1 MGLQFLRP
9 ERTADPIEGRFPA
22 FSAFPPNRK
31 VDNEAK
37 NRYGSTLHEPLES
50 NKCRIC
56 MNYAQ
61 QRPPLSK
68 GWQQRPP
75 PLCLDLR
82 CSSQLT
88 AVPTHCIVGILRY
101 AKVLLTPGEASAIQ
115 AVIAKR
121 ENIEKTQKPLAI
133 KPPML
138 PHWQEAPPELPKCL
152 LHSKK
157 KPRDDA
163 MYQIQQLSSVIG
175 HHCHCKSSCSA
186 CFC

>member
-37 NRYGSTLHEPLES
+37 NRHGSALHEPLES

-56 MNYAQ
+56 TKYAQ

-75 PLCLDLR
+75 SWCLDLR

-88 AVPTHCIVGILRY
+88 AFPTHCIVKMFDICEGFADPWRSFSNSSRHN
-101 AKVLLTPGEASAIQ
+101 K
-115 AVIAKR
+115 KR
-121 ENIEKTQKPLAI
+121 KHWKEPLAI
-133 KPPML
+133 EPPML
-138 PHWQEAPPELPKCL
+138 LHWQEAPPELPKCL

-175 HHCHCKSSCSA
+175 HHCHCKSSCTA
-186 CFC
+186 CFS